1 MRILVIESRRDVS
14 VPLVNHLEA
23 LRHCVDF
30 ASDEALAAHLLVNN
44 RFDIIVLAE
53 QLSRACGFAA
63 LANLRKLVRKP
74 IPVLML
80 GTRSGRVP
88 AVGDGAGPDGYLE
101 PPYSLDMI
109 TGRLGI
115 LRRRKGKARSVL
127 QVGDL
132 VFDVA
137 AQKAR
142 RQDQALPIDGALLP
156 MLQALME
163 ASPKR
168 VSFRELG
175 SCLLDEP
182 APVAEARVRVRVRSL
197 RDSLDRPFAAPM
209 IRNRRDGFCILPA
222 DPGAEV
228 ATAASRGRGAAPR
241 ERRPAAYAH

>member
-14 VPLVNHLEA
+14 VPLVNHLED

-30 ASDEALAAHLLVNN
+30 ASDEALATHLLANN

-53 QLSRACGFAA
+53 ELSRTCGFRA
-63 LANLRKLVRKP
+63 LANLRTLVRKP

-80 GTRSGRVP
+80 GTRCGQVP
-88 AVGDGAGPDGYLE
+88 VVGDGTGPDGYLE

-115 LRRRKGKARSVL
+115 LRRRKGRARSVL

-137 AQKAR
+137 EQKAR
-142 RQDQALPIDGALLP
+142 RQDQLLRIDGALLP

-197 RDSLDRPFAAPM
+197 RDCLDRPFDAPM

-222 DPGAEV
+222 GPGAE
-228 ATAASRGRGAAPR
+228 ATAATARGHGAPR
-241 ERRPAAYAH
+241 ERRAAAHAP

>member
-1 MRILVIESRRDVS
+1 MRILVIESRTEVS
-14 VPLVNHLEA
+14 VPLVNHLEG

-30 ASDEALAAHLLVNN
+30 ASDEVLAAHLLANN

-53 QLSRACGFAA
+53 RLSRTCGHRT
-63 LANLRKLVRKP
+63 LDNLRGLMRKP

-80 GTRSGRVP
+80 GMLP
-88 AVGDGAGPDGYLE
+88 AAGEGAGPDGYLH
-101 PPYSLDMI
+101 PPYSLDTI

-115 LRRRKGKARSVL
+115 LRRRKGRPRSVL

-137 AQKAR
+137 TQQAQ
-142 RQDQALPIDGALLP
+142 RQDQPLRIDGALLP

-197 RDSLDRPFAAPM
+197 RDCLDRPFAAPM

-222 DPGAEV
+222 EPASEV
-228 ATAASRGRGAAPR
+228 RPVAPR
-241 ERRPAAYAH
+241 GQMAPGGERRSSAYAS